1 MSSTGIHA
9 LRHARNSHALRSQSG
24 SLQGK
29 ACWQGAAGT
38 HGSCSQPAPCP
49 QNCGV
54 DTVPTDSGSSL
65 SSSGFALPEHSS
77 TQESGQSFT
86 TPTAIPAV
94 TQRAESGGAAAG
106 TQLLQRYGWQLL
118 REGRQER
125 PQLYLCIERQTSNA
139 WNEPTERHGGP
150 GCALQP
156 NRAVLRTRGWPGS
169 AHGTF
174 STRAGAGGRD
184 ACAGLLCNCRHQSF
198 QQLFSTLTYSSW
210 HQAHT

>member
-9 LRHARNSHALRSQSG
+9 LRHARNSHALPFPKRVLAGESLLAGRCWDSWLLQSACTLPSELWCGHSAHSG
-24 SLQGK
+24 SL
-29 ACWQGAAGT
+29 
-38 HGSCSQPAPCP
+38 
-49 QNCGV
+49 
-54 DTVPTDSGSSL
+54 L
-65 SSSGFALPEHSS
+65 SSFGFALPEHSS